1 MATRPVHSSSKSCVG
16 SKSSGAH
23 LRRRGSFSLPDERV
37 RTLRTASW
45 VSRLNLK
52 LLPLPPASQPP
63 IPDGRKPPKPFDHP
77 DGTFDVVTIATD
89 ESRARVS
96 IPNLDSPFA
105 ARGCLDLLQRRLAV
119 GPQSRSPPP
128 LPVHRIVVDCG
139 GIDSLNGFGPFQF
152 RSSSA
157 LLRGGPGR
165 LAGGYNGGGRVLVKD
180 DYGEVSGCFPL
191 FRKMAHLGEEF
202 DREREV
208 FGSGNGRQLG
218 SVPPIKK
225 SDNWNLFFPSR
236 RKLDGRNQVTVSP
249 FFNSAH
255 LIDRSRGT
263 RIGSTGILE
272 NRGRMRPP
280 SNWDS
285 PLPIS
290 YLPPSGIEHLPS
302 CRGFERQFPIDPW
315 RASTSGQ

>member
-1 MATRPVHSSSKSCVG
+1 M
-16 SKSSGAH
+16 
-23 LRRRGSFSLPDERV
+23 
-37 RTLRTASW
+37 
-45 VSRLNLK
+45 
-52 LLPLPPASQPP
+52 
-63 IPDGRKPPKPFDHP
+63 
-77 DGTFDVVTIATD
+77 
-89 ESRARVS
+89 S
-96 IPNLDSPFA
+96 IPNLDSPFV

-218 SVPPIKK
+218 SVPPVKK

-290 YLPPSGIEHLPS
+290 YLPPSGVEHLPS

-315 RASTSGQ
+315 RASTSGTGPCDAVGGGMASSFRTSCDFHVLRQKTAANHLDTTVCANDPEKPASLWNMRRFKRTANFDDSLPLKFRKLGGED